1 MSLLQQVPI
10 ERSLNS
16 QSEEGLT
23 KKESNCSFL
32 SETGLRYYE
41 DHVFESEKPQKKKK
55 KKKSVGHLC
64 MGQRKITIIF
74 SGRRL
79 DWTDHRQSEI

>member
-55 KKKSVGHLC
+55 KKKRWTSVHGPKEDYNYFFRTTA
-64 MGQRKITIIF
+64 G
-74 SGRRL
+74 L
-79 DWTDHRQSEI
+79 DRPPPI